1 MSSKLRPDV
10 IVNGEVAESR
20 NDVALETP
28 AVDRHSPRLHENA
41 DVLADS
47 VGEDEPPGLF
57 ARFPKLQR
65 CFERFRLQVVER
77 REQRVLRD
85 AERKQKLRLTLENQ
99 RFRADFLSFAD
110 QIVEVDVRRQVL
122 LARIRQE
129 VARDAMVRVRRRRPE
144 PPYPRM

>member
-28 AVDRHSPRLHENA
+28 SVDRHSPRLHENA

-47 VGEDEPPGLF
+47 VGKNEPPGFF
-57 ARFPKLQR
+57 ARFPQLQR
-65 CFERFRLQVVER
+65 CFDRSRLQVIER
-77 REQRVLRD
+77 GEKRMFRD
-85 AERKQKLRLTLENQ
+85 AEREQKLRLTLENQ
-99 RFRADFLSFAD
+99 GCCADFLSFAD
-110 QIVEVDVRRQVL
+110 QVVEVDVRRQVL

-129 VARDAMVRVRRRRPE
+129 VARDAM
-144 PPYPRM
+144 M